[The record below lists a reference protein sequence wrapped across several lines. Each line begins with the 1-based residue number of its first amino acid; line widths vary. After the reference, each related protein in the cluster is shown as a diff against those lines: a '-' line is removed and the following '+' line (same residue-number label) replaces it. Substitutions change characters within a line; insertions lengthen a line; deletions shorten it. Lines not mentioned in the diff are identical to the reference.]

1 MSGMEW
7 LPRNIRLL
15 NVVAV
20 ACLVLVACGSGV
32 TGTYQNE
39 NAVLELRSGGEATL
53 TVIGIQAPCPSYTV
67 VGENVT
73 LKCSDGPLVFTR
85 QDDGSLTAPSGNFIG
100 VLRKSE

>member
-7 LPRNIRLL
+7 LPRDVLL
-15 NVVAV
+15 LSLVAFLCVV
-20 ACLVLVACGSGV
+20 LSACGSGV
-32 TGTYQNE
+32 AGTYQNE